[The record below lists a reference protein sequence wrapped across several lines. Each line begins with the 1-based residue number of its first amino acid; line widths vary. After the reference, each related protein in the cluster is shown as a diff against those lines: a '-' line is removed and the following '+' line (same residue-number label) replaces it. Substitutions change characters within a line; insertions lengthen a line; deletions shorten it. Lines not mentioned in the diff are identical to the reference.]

1 MSRTAGCKSIE
12 DQDRSS
18 YSDSRLMSCDETLR
32 NRECYR
38 TFRHL
43 SDSAKRCLANSLTN
57 PHVFLTS
64 ALDRYASDVFL
75 EGSHLFHLSLWTFWM
90 EFSRQDVIDHA
101 VTIRASV
108 LQRESF
114 AMLHTVFDQ
123 ASFKRLEGAK
133 SDLQHEKKIIWLHT
147 DGLYG
152 IRGREKLWA
161 ENGLAQALVRPVVT
175 CVLEYARICY
185 VHYPSVTRP
194 SMNAQSQARSQGP
207 R

>member
-1 MSRTAGCKSIE
+1 MQKHR

-43 SDSAKRCLANSLTN
+43 SDSAKREPSLSFIS
-57 PHVFLTS
+57 V
-64 ALDRYASDVFL
+64 
-75 EGSHLFHLSLWTFWM
+75 TFWM

-123 ASFKRLEGAK
+123 ASFKRLEGARAIY
-133 SDLQHEKKIIWLHT
+133 STKKIIS
-147 DGLYG
+147 
-152 IRGREKLWA
+152 
-161 ENGLAQALVRPVVT
+161 
-175 CVLEYARICY
+175 RICY

-194 SMNAQSQARSQGP
+194 SMNANRKQDHKAQGDTSHTP
-207 R
+207 NVESSKVCSSSRWGRVIDFNGFPFVKLIYGSNACTSPD